1 MTDQF
6 ENGRGKGTVSDEDWA
21 RILGEAP
28 EDIAAAANRSQKGK
42 TSDLG
47 AANGTGG
54 TGKAEGAGAYKVGRG
69 KPPKEHQFKPGHS
82 GNLKGAP
89 KGKGK
94 LECQRDMR
102 DMRAIFMRAAMT
114 PVTTM
119 VGGRRTKKPALEA
132 MYLRLFARAIEGH
145 GPSMR
150 FAHTVAREDM
160 AEHEEW
166 QVIFFNL
173 AQGLIEELE
182 NQPEDKKDRETKRLL
197 NELFKRVNAK
207 ITDEL

>member
-6 ENGRGKGTVSDEDWA
+6 ENGRGKRRVGDKKQARAAGDES
-21 RILGEAP
+21 GYE
-28 EDIAAAANRSQKGK
+28 
-42 TSDLG
+42 
-47 AANGTGG
+47 
-54 TGKAEGAGAYKVGRG
+54 VGYR
-69 KPPKEHQFKPGHS
+69 KPPKEHQFKKGRS
-82 GNLKGAP
+82 GNPKGRR
-89 KGKGK
+89 KGKGE
-94 LECQRDMR
+94 LECGR

-132 MYLRLFARAIEGH
+132 MYLRLFASAIEGH

-173 AQGLIEELE
+173 AQGLIKELE
-182 NQPEDKKDRETKRLL
+182 NQPEDKKDRETIWLL
-197 NELFKRVNAK
+197 NELMERVNAK
-207 ITDEL
+207 ITDAL